1 MNKVAT
7 DYIVSS
13 NRVMEEFLKH
23 MGLEPD
29 HENVREHW
37 IGSDRLPWIAGV
49 GDWFWSIDDM
59 FLTLYHNI
67 PADIVFEHYYM
78 CCDTYAEDKQI
89 KINLTSYA
97 SMRKT
102 MTQEEIITKLS
113 QK

>member
-1 MNKVAT
+1 
-7 DYIVSS
+7 
-13 NRVMEEFLKH
+13 
-23 MGLEPD
+23 
-29 HENVREHW
+29 
-37 IGSDRLPWIAGV
+37 
-49 GDWFWSIDDM
+49 M